1 MIGIGRMDRL
11 EIVGMGNVGRS
22 VLDVQMDVV
31 LTGNLVWTAAF
42 QIPEAVASETNFWTE
57 WNKNSNI

>member
-22 VLDVQMDVV
+22 VLDVQMDVF
-31 LTGNLVWTAAF
+31 LTGNLV
-42 QIPEAVASETNFWTE
+42 
-57 WNKNSNI
+57 